1 MHNLKVKVTAI
12 DKSNDTIE
20 FNNGIKLFSYHLP
33 ECCEHHYLSLADLTM
48 SDFEG
53 LEFDLSND
61 NFFDR
66 IVGYGIALK
75 PINGYPVRIP
85 GYGSNNGYYSF
96 DLTLVLTNGNDFTRS
111 YSITECQD
119 IYI

>member
-85 GYGSNNGYYSF
+85 GYGSNNGYYST
-96 DLTLVLTNGNDFTRS
+96 DLTLVLTNGNDFARS

-119 IYI
+119 IDI